1 MSNNYTK
8 YLLLIIITSF
18 LLFTVAPVVQAAPI
32 VIVPDC
38 AREKARVET
47 PGVDCIVFTA
57 INVAKLILGIS
68 GSIALALFI
77 YGGFLMLVSSG
88 SEQMVTKGK
97 NVLSGAVI
105 GLIIVFAAYTGIFF
119 LVKTLTSGS
128 KEAPALFAC
137 LDIKSGAYKE
147 DGAACGESGE
157 CKAGVCTAKK
167 N

>member
-1 MSNNYTK
+1 MITKNSK
-8 YLLLIIITSF
+8 YLLLLLIVSF
-18 LLFTVAPVVQAAPI
+18 LLFAAAPVVQAAPL

-38 AREKARVET
+38 AREKARTET

-68 GSIALALFI
+68 GSVALALFI
-77 YGGFLMLVSSG
+77 YGGFLMLISG
-88 SEQMVTKGK
+88 GNEQMVTKGK

-119 LVKTLTSGS
+119 LVKTLTLGS

-137 LDIKSGAYKE
+137 LDINSGAYKE

-167 N
+167 